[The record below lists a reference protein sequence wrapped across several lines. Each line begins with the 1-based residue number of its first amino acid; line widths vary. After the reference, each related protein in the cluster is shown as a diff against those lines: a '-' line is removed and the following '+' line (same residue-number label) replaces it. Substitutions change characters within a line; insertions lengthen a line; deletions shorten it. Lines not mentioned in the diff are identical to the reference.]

1 MKPALAV
8 AVLSSFLLA
17 VACFNAPEYPD
28 TPEIEFVGIRSTNPI
43 PNQGDSVILV
53 FTFKDGNGDL
63 GKLNARDTVP
73 NIFLTDRRYNII
85 DSQSYSIPNIPQKGS
100 VPDISGTIEINLLS
114 KMFCNPL
121 FPGIPFDTLVFDL
134 RVRDRAGNFSNQ
146 ITTPPIILRCN

>member
-1 MKPALAV
+1 MKPAVTYVLLLSLILA
-8 AVLSSFLLA
+8 AG
-17 VACFNAPEYPD
+17 CFNAPEYPD
-28 TPEIEFVGIRSTNPI
+28 APEIEFAGIRSSNTI

-53 FTFKDGNGDL
+53 FTFRDGDGDL
-63 GKLNARDTVP
+63 GKLNARDTIP

-85 DSQSYSIPNIPQKGS
+85 DSQSYSIPNIPQNGS
-100 VPDISGTIEINLLS
+100 VPDISGAVQLNLLS